1 MEKTELTNAQ
11 NQNRVRQRI
20 SQASIDPDKYEYIPA
35 KEQNDHVKADQYQQV
50 AIYARVSTDKRNE
63 GEHMKQVWQI
73 DPEFRLLSVP
83 LSLEEENR
91 LENSLLREGC
101 REPIVVWHGCIL
113 DGHKR
118 YEICSYEEMDYKTVE
133 MNFVSRE
140 DAIIWIC
147 KKRVKESSADKTIYK
162 YLVGKWYNAEKTRI
176 HAKRKEERRKSLDL
190 AIKKKGEE
198 GQLVSIPVDRIS
210 KVIAVQI
217 SMSYNS
223 VESYGMLAKF
233 LDEIAEKDEAF
244 FTALVENKIV
254 VSFEKM
260 RKFAQMD
267 ETKLIDIRRKL
278 LREEDVKMRQRKPR
292 QQSTDGL
299 SGKTQQK
306 QTTPLEVGIKEMP
319 MFDPDMEF
327 RGLAL
332 TIPTWMNAIARTRA
346 KTDIDLVSEPTKA
359 QLAAVSY
366 THLTLP
372 TTLTV

>member
-1 MEKTELTNAQ
+1 MGFT
-11 NQNRVRQRI
+11 
-20 SQASIDPDKYEYIPA
+20 P
-35 KEQNDHVKADQYQQV
+35 EQ
-50 AIYARVSTDKRNE
+50 
-63 GEHMKQVWQI
+63 
-73 DPEFRLLSVP
+73 
-83 LSLEEENR
+83 
-91 LENSLLREGC
+91 
-101 REPIVVWHGCIL
+101 
-113 DGHKR
+113 
-118 YEICSYEEMDYKTVE
+118 
-133 MNFVSRE
+133 
-140 DAIIWIC
+140 
-147 KKRVKESSADKTIYK
+147 
-162 YLVGKWYNAEKTRI
+162 
-176 HAKRKEERRKSLDL
+176 
-190 AIKKKGEE
+190 IKG
-198 GQLVSIPVDRIS
+198 R
-210 KVIAVQI
+210 I

-260 RKFAQMD
+260 RKLAQMD

-359 QLAAVSY
+359 QLAVILRRLEEQI
-366 THLTLP
+366 TQTLE
-372 TTLTV
+372 VIER

>member
-1 MEKTELTNAQ
+1 MKQDNELGLRISAKYNRIYIHRTTLKAMGDPAFVSLGIHPQ
-11 NQNRVRQRI
+11 SKKLVVLAAREATADALRVRCWE
-20 SQASIDPDKYEYIPA
+20 D
-35 KEQNDHVKADQYQQV
+35 
-50 AIYARVSTDKRNE
+50 
-63 GEHMKQVWQI
+63 
-73 DPEFRLLSVP
+73 
-83 LSLEEENR
+83 
-91 LENSLLREGC
+91 NSFC
-101 REPIVVWHGCIL
+101 
-113 DGHKR
+113 
-118 YEICSYEEMDYKTVE
+118 
-133 MNFVSRE
+133 
-140 DAIIWIC
+140 IC

-359 QLAAVSY
+359 QLAVILRRLEEQI
-366 THLTLP
+366 TQTLE
-372 TTLTV
+372 VIER

>member
-1 MEKTELTNAQ
+1 
-11 NQNRVRQRI
+11 
-20 SQASIDPDKYEYIPA
+20 
-35 KEQNDHVKADQYQQV
+35 
-50 AIYARVSTDKRNE
+50 
-63 GEHMKQVWQI
+63 MKQVWQI
-73 DPEFRLLSVP
+73 DSEFRLLSVP
-83 LSLEEENR
+83 LSPEEENR

-162 YLVGKWYNAEKTRI
+162 YLVGKWYNAEKARI

-244 FTALVENKIV
+244 FTALIKNKIV

-332 TIPTWMNAIARTRA
+332 TIPTWMNAIARTRV
-346 KTDIDLVSEPTKA
+346 KTDIELVSEPTKA
-359 QLAAVSY
+359 QLAVILRRLEEQI
-366 THLTLP
+366 TQTLE
-372 TTLTV
+372 VIER